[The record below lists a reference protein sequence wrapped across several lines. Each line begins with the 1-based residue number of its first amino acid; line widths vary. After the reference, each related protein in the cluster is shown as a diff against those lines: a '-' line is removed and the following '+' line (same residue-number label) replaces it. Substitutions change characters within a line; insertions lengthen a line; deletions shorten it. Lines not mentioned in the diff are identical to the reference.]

1 MSKEKN
7 IKQMSLLEDSHA
19 NHSQSQEKEKE
30 QMTIDTS
37 GMKLL
42 ESSENANRSILL
54 AKMLK
59 VLLTS
64 NKAWYSD
71 RCKLTWKKKVSKSNV
86 LLYQLQASVLGIK
99 EKESGSSDAMYPT
112 PTSVQRP
119 NEGNMRLMRKQVL
132 QGSISREEASAMV
145 GKDIFKAHGK
155 VNMYPT
161 PKASGQENAESLI
174 KRKGWKKASQHNLTA
189 FVQMYP
195 TPTVGCEE
203 GGEQSERVEQTKS
216 GGFILR
222 KKNNPQ
228 MTFGAKLSDAMI
240 YLEKKMLPTP
250 TARDHKDLG
259 YNPITCKREIKQQSI
274 PTTILKNN
282 KHGGKLNPNF
292 VEFLMGYP
300 MNWTK
305 IEPTELKVSETQ
317 SFHSSQEN
325 LELPSSKQK
334 KMYRTP
340 TAMDVAEDSFVFA
353 AKLLKGKINRSSNS
367 RVQITLST
375 DVAMEY
381 LKTNPHLIDEYD
393 KPFKIRP
400 NLPNKFEFIS
410 YLKSNSTIKDLA
422 NKTDLPKTKIEHWF
436 RKDKC
441 FSYPSI
447 EDWNKIK
454 PYLKTIQF
462 DDELTYEIDEDW
474 KS

>member
-1 MSKEKN
+1 MSKEIN
-7 IKQMSLLEDSHA
+7 TKQMSLLGDSHV
-19 NHSQSQEKEKE
+19 NHSQLQEKEKE

-42 ESSENANRSILL
+42 ESSENVNQSGSL

-64 NKAWYSD
+64 KKAWYSD

-112 PTSVQRP
+112 PTSQDHSRNTVPPSIGKTR
-119 NEGNMRLMRKQVL
+119 GMDLSMRVVADQMR
-132 QGSISREEASAMV
+132 
-145 GKDIFKAHGK
+145 
-155 VNMYPT
+155 MYPT
-161 PKASGQENAESLI
+161 PTQDSASE
-174 KRKGWKKASQHNLTA
+174 RTKKYKQGGTPLPLAVKM
-189 FVQMYP
+189 FP

-240 YLEKKMLPTP
+240 FLEKNKIYNTP
-250 TARDHKDLG
+250 TTNDAKNLTFPQSQKNRTSVIGNMIQQQK
-259 YNPITCKREIKQQSI
+259 IK
-274 PTTILKNN
+274 P
-282 KHGGKLNPNF
+282 GGKLNPNF

-305 IEPTELKVSETQ
+305 IEPTESKVLETLL
-317 SFHSSQEN
+317 SPKSQEN
-325 LELPSSKQK
+325 LEKQSSKQ

-340 TAMDVAEDSFVFA
+340 TSMDTNEDSMIYA
-353 AKLLKGKINRSSNS
+353 AKILKGKVNRSSNQ

-381 LKTNPHLIDEYD
+381 LKNNPELIDQFD
-393 KPFKIRP
+393 KPFMYRP
-400 NLPNKFEFIS
+400 NLPDKLEFIE
-410 YLKSNSTIKDLA
+410 YLKSQTTIKELV
-422 NKTDLPKTKIEHWF
+422 NNTDIAKTKIEHWF
-436 RKDKC
+436 RKDNC

-447 EDWNKIK
+447 DDWNKIK
-454 PYLKTIQF
+454 PLLKDIKF
-462 DDELTYEIDEDW
+462 DKELTYEIEKDW
-474 KS
+474 KEIE

>member
-7 IKQMSLLEDSHA
+7 TKQMLLLEDSHA
-19 NHSQSQEKEKE
+19 NHSQLQEKEKE

-42 ESSENANRSILL
+42 ESSENANRNILL
-54 AKMLK
+54 GKMLK

-64 NKAWYSD
+64 KKAWYSD
-71 RCKLTWKKKVSKSNV
+71 RCKLIWKKKVSKSNV

-99 EKESGSSDAMYPT
+99 EKESGSSA
-112 PTSVQRP
+112 
-119 NEGNMRLMRKQVL
+119 
-132 QGSISREEASAMV
+132 A
-145 GKDIFKAHGK
+145 
-155 VNMYPT
+155 
-161 PKASGQENAESLI
+161 
-174 KRKGWKKASQHNLTA
+174 
-189 FVQMYP
+189 MYP

-250 TARDHKDLG
+250 TARDHKDMG

-305 IEPTELKVSETQ
+305 IEPTESKHLETPL
-317 SFHSSQEN
+317 SHKSPEN
-325 LELPSSKQK
+325 LEKQLSKQ

-340 TAMDVAEDSFVFA
+340 TSMDINEDSMIYA
-353 AKLLKGKINRSSNS
+353 AKILKGKVNRNSNQ

-381 LKTNPHLIDEYD
+381 LKNNPHLINEFD
-393 KPFKIRP
+393 KPFMERP
-400 NLPNKFEFIS
+400 NLPNKLDFIN
-410 YLKSNSTIKDLA
+410 YLKSQTTIKELVQ
-422 NKTDLPKTKIEHWF
+422 KTNLPKTKIEHWF
-436 RKDKC
+436 RKDNC

-447 EDWNKIK
+447 EDWNIIK
-454 PYLKTIQF
+454 PFLKQLKF
-462 DDELTYEIDEDW
+462 DKELTYQIEKDW
-474 KS
+474 KE

>member
-7 IKQMSLLEDSHA
+7 TKQMSLLEDSHA

-42 ESSENANRSILL
+42 ESSENANQSGLL

-64 NKAWYSD
+64 KKAWYSD
-71 RCKLTWKKKVSKSNV
+71 RCKLIWKKKVSKSNV

-99 EKESGSSDAMYPT
+99 EKESGSSA
-112 PTSVQRP
+112 
-119 NEGNMRLMRKQVL
+119 
-132 QGSISREEASAMV
+132 A
-145 GKDIFKAHGK
+145 
-155 VNMYPT
+155 
-161 PKASGQENAESLI
+161 
-174 KRKGWKKASQHNLTA
+174 
-189 FVQMYP
+189 MYP

-250 TARDHKDLG
+250 TARDHKDMG

-300 MNWTK
+300 MNWTR
-305 IEPTELKVSETQ
+305 IEPTESKVLETQ
-317 SFHSSQEN
+317 SFPKSQEK
-325 LELPSSKQK
+325 SDKQLLK
-334 KMYRTP
+334 QRMYRTP
-340 TAMDVAEDSFVFA
+340 TSMDTNEDSMIYA
-353 AKLLKGKINRSSNS
+353 AKILKGKVNRSSNQ

-381 LKTNPHLIDEYD
+381 LKNNPKLIDQFD
-393 KPFKIRP
+393 KPFMYRP
-400 NLPNKFEFIS
+400 NLPKKLEFIE
-410 YLKSNSTIKDLA
+410 YLKSQTTIKELV
-422 NKTDLPKTKIEHWF
+422 NNTDIAKTKIEHWF
-436 RKDKC
+436 RKDNC
-441 FSYPSI
+441 FSYPTI

-454 PYLKTIQF
+454 PLLKDIKF
-462 DDELTYEIDEDW
+462 DKELTYEVEKDW
-474 KS
+474 KKK

>member
-7 IKQMSLLEDSHA
+7 TKQMSLLEDSHA

-42 ESSENANRSILL
+42 ESSENANRNILL
-54 AKMLK
+54 GKMLK

-64 NKAWYSD
+64 KKAWYSD
-71 RCKLTWKKKVSKSNV
+71 RCKLIWKKKVSKSNV

-99 EKESGSSDAMYPT
+99 EKESGSSA
-112 PTSVQRP
+112 
-119 NEGNMRLMRKQVL
+119 
-132 QGSISREEASAMV
+132 A
-145 GKDIFKAHGK
+145 
-155 VNMYPT
+155 
-161 PKASGQENAESLI
+161 
-174 KRKGWKKASQHNLTA
+174 
-189 FVQMYP
+189 MYP

-250 TARDHKDLG
+250 TARDHKDMG
-259 YNPITCKREIKQQSI
+259 YNPITCKRKIKQQSI

-300 MNWTK
+300 MNWTR
-305 IEPTELKVSETQ
+305 IEPTESKVLETQ
-317 SFHSSQEN
+317 SFPKSQEK
-325 LELPSSKQK
+325 SDKQLLK
-334 KMYRTP
+334 QRMYRTP
-340 TAMDVAEDSFVFA
+340 TSMDTNEDSMIYA
-353 AKLLKGKINRSSNS
+353 AKILKGKVNRSSNQ

-381 LKTNPHLIDEYD
+381 LKNNPELIDQFD
-393 KPFKIRP
+393 KPFMYRP
-400 NLPNKFEFIS
+400 NLPQKLEFIE
-410 YLKSNSTIKDLA
+410 YLKSQTTIKELV
-422 NKTDLPKTKIEHWF
+422 NNTDIAKTKIEHWF
-436 RKDKC
+436 RKDNC
-441 FSYPSI
+441 FSYPTI

-454 PYLKTIQF
+454 PLLKDIKF
-462 DDELTYEIDEDW
+462 DKELTYEVEKDW
-474 KS
+474 KKK

>member
-7 IKQMSLLEDSHA
+7 TKQMSLLGDSHA

-42 ESSENANRSILL
+42 ESSENVNQSGSL

-64 NKAWYSD
+64 KKAWYSD

-99 EKESGSSDAMYPT
+99 EKESGLSD
-112 PTSVQRP
+112 V
-119 NEGNMRLMRKQVL
+119 
-132 QGSISREEASAMV
+132 
-145 GKDIFKAHGK
+145 
-155 VNMYPT
+155 MYPT

-240 YLEKKMLPTP
+240 YLEKNKIYNTP
-250 TARDHKDLG
+250 TTNDAKNLTFPQSQKNRTSVIGNMIQQEK
-259 YNPITCKREIKQQSI
+259 IK
-274 PTTILKNN
+274 P
-282 KHGGKLNPNF
+282 GGKLNPNF

-305 IEPTELKVSETQ
+305 IEPTESKVLETPLYPK
-317 SFHSSQEN
+317 SQEN
-325 LELPSSKQK
+325 LEKQSLK
-334 KMYRTP
+334 QKMYRTP
-340 TAMDVAEDSFVFA
+340 TSMDTNEDSMIYA
-353 AKLLKGKINRSSNS
+353 AKILKGKVNRSSNQ

-381 LKTNPHLIDEYD
+381 LKNNPELIDQFD
-393 KPFKIRP
+393 KPFMYRP
-400 NLPNKFEFIS
+400 NLPDKLEFIE
-410 YLKSNSTIKDLA
+410 YLKSQTTIKELV
-422 NKTDLPKTKIEHWF
+422 NNTDIAKTKIEHWF
-436 RKDKC
+436 RKDNC

-447 EDWNKIK
+447 DDWNKIK
-454 PYLKTIQF
+454 PLLKDIKF
-462 DDELTYEIDEDW
+462 DKELTYEIEKDW
-474 KS
+474 KEIE